1 MSCDSFWILSFS
13 SATSSW
19 PFICWTT
26 LTLAVGFW
34 IRPVR
39 RVVGASPRTMIDVP
53 SPGETAMFLGF
64 ELSFGEDKIRY
75 SYGPKPSKRLTITNS
90 GCQEKI
96 ISISHFHCSPV
107 TKWFHLQDNTHSGCQ
122 DTLAASGKA
131 ITQVV
136 HYASL
141 VMS

>member
-1 MSCDSFWILSFS
+1 MSFDSSWILSFS

-53 SPGETAMFLGF
+53 SPVVA
-64 ELSFGEDKIRY
+64 
-75 SYGPKPSKRLTITNS
+75 KRTIFQENLEIVAQSLFCSHHSVSITGQIVNILVNHTIILTLT
-90 GCQEKI
+90 
-96 ISISHFHCSPV
+96 
-107 TKWFHLQDNTHSGCQ
+107 
-122 DTLAASGKA
+122 
-131 ITQVV
+131 
-136 HYASL
+136 
-141 VMS
+141 